1 LDINITNIYDVK
13 I

>member
-1 LDINITNIYDVK
+1 MMIYDVK